1 MRAGELF
8 RAVKKDAEAIRLLT
22 RLCEDPASV
31 GKLLVP
37 ELRDL
42 VCRCVMRCFDITKSK
57 QRCLYAPTPKRQKA
71 ENDAYDNLADACAL
85 YRKWA
90 K

>member
-1 MRAGELF
+1 MRA
-8 RAVKKDAEAIRLLT
+8 
-22 RLCEDPASV
+22 
-31 GKLLVP
+31 
-37 ELRDL
+37 RDL